1 MAKNPKTNKS
11 KRNPRKIIN
20 SIIVVFLCLIL
31 VGSVSGF
38 FILSKIVAKV
48 QLTDEELVEKI
59 VNSSPTEVYSADGK
73 KIGELGAES
82 RELIT
87 YDQLPQVTIDAFLAI
102 EDSRFFTHNGFD
114 LPRFISS
121 AFSNLRTGSLA
132 QGGSTLTMQTIDNF
146 LIKPQ
151 EEKDEQAGIR
161 YSPLEKIEHKIQEI
175 YLSMRL
181 DHLESK
187 EDILVAYL
195 NKINFGS
202 SMNTRG
208 IQKAAEY
215 YFGKDVEQ
223 LNLSESAFLA
233 GVVNAPALYNPYKGY
248 SKEYQTNYYKA
259 ATQRRNETLSMML
272 MHGYITENEYNL
284 AKSTKLAFQVNGEP
298 SETET
303 SSYQYYI
310 TQAAEEARK
319 LTGVDPATTSMKI
332 YTALDRDVQDQ
343 MNKIADKES
352 GIAMPNNPYYQIAS
366 VVMNNQTGEVVAIND
381 GFNESMA
388 SYRSRSMVD
397 THAPGSTMKPI
408 LEYALSFENCGWAT
422 SRVMNDR
429 KFDVNGHVIV
439 NYDMKYH
446 GKVSLER
453 AIAQS
458 LNVPAV
464 ETMLTVED
472 TMGANSIIDYLKS
485 LGFKDEVAEKYD
497 YQYAIGANN
506 MEATPLEMAAAY
518 SAFANGGT
526 YIQPHLVTKVEF
538 SDGSKVI
545 ENNPK
550 QTQVLSPQASY
561 MVNDLLYKA
570 VNGKYNSYNYMGG
583 VFAGAGY
590 PVYGKS
596 GTSDWDDSVAQY
608 IGGKAKDSWMVNYTS
623 QYTVASWNGF
633 DGRVDGYSYL
643 STDIQ
648 NMNVPGRINRMI
660 LDMLSNGAYKI
671 QRPDGL
677 SSYGGGLIK
686 TEYLKDAAKNNPET
700 ENNMKDYHKELEK
713 VIDNY
718 LKYDASKYSEET
730 WKAFSSVLEEAKKA
744 LDNKDLTD
752 EELKELISKLD
763 KASKELKEKEVV
775 VDVSSLNNAIK
786 EAQLY
791 LDTSKYDAN
800 AVANLMKAVN
810 DASTIAAKE
819 GVTQQEID
827 AAVANINSMI
837 TICKNSPV
845 NTPPGSTTENGNNVT
860 VPPTPSN

>member
-1 MAKNPKTNKS
+1 MANNPKTNKP
-11 KRNPRKIIN
+11 RNKTRKIIN
-20 SIIVVFLCLIL
+20 SIIVTFLCLIL

-48 QLTDEELVEKI
+48 QLSDDELVEKI

-102 EDSRFFTHNGFD
+102 EDSRFFKHNGFD

-151 EEKDEQAGIR
+151 EEKDEELGIQ
-161 YSPLEKIEHKIQEI
+161 YSALEKIEHKIQEI

-248 SKEYQTNYYKA
+248 SEEYKTNYYKA
-259 ATQRRNETLSMML
+259 ATKRRDETLSMML

-298 SETET
+298 SETAT

-310 TQAAEEARK
+310 TQAAEEAKK
-319 LTGVDPATTSMKI
+319 LTGVDPTTTSMKI
-332 YTALDRDVQDQ
+332 YTALNRDVQDQ
-343 MNKIADKES
+343 MNEIADKKS
-352 GIAMPNNPYYQIAS
+352 GITMPNNPYYQIAS
-366 VVMNNQTGEVVAIND
+366 VVMNNQTGEVIAIND

-408 LEYALSFENCGWAT
+408 LEYALAFENCGWAT

-458 LNVPAV
+458 LNVPAI
-464 ETMLTVED
+464 ETMLTVENE
-472 TMGANSIIDYLKS
+472 MGRDSIVDYLKA
-485 LGFKDEVAEKYD
+485 LGFKDEIAEKYD

-506 MEATPLEMAAAY
+506 MEATPLEVAAAY
-518 SAFANGGT
+518 STIANGGT

-550 QTQVLSPQASY
+550 QTQVLSSQASY

-583 VFAGAGY
+583 VFAGASY
-590 PVYGKS
+590 PVYGKT
-596 GTSDWDDSVAQY
+596 GTSDWDDSVAAY
-608 IGGKAKDSWMVNYTS
+608 IGGKAKDGWMVNYTS
-623 QYTVASWNGF
+623 QYTIASWNGF

-648 NMNVPGRINRMI
+648 NMNVPGHINRMI
-660 LDMLSNGAYKI
+660 LDMLSSGSYKI

-700 ENNMKDYHKELEK
+700 EENTKDYQKELKK
-713 VIDNY
+713 VLETY
-718 LKYDASKYSEET
+718 LKYDSSKYTEET
-730 WKAFSSVLEEAKKA
+730 WKVFNSALEEAKAA
-744 LDNKDLTD
+744 LSNNDLTD
-752 EELKELISKLD
+752 DEIKDLIKKLEQ
-763 KASKELKEKEVV
+763 ASKGLKEKEVT
-775 VDVSSLNNAIK
+775 VDTGPLNSAIE
-786 EAQLY
+786 EAKIY

-800 AVANLMKAVN
+800 AIANLVKAIN
-810 DASTIAAKE
+810 DANAVATKQ

-827 AAVANINSMI
+827 SAVENIYNKI
-837 TICKNSPV
+837 AICKNSPV
-845 NTPPGSTTENGNNVT
+845 TTTPSNPEDSNNTT
-860 VPPTPSN
+860 VPPSQ

>member
-352 GIAMPNNPYYQIAS
+352 GIAMP
-366 VVMNNQTGEVVAIND
+366 
-381 GFNESMA
+381 
-388 SYRSRSMVD
+388 
-397 THAPGSTMKPI
+397 K
-408 LEYALSFENCGWAT
+408 
-422 SRVMNDR
+422 
-429 KFDVNGHVIV
+429 
-439 NYDMKYH
+439 
-446 GKVSLER
+446 
-453 AIAQS
+453 
-458 LNVPAV
+458 
-464 ETMLTVED
+464 
-472 TMGANSIIDYLKS
+472 
-485 LGFKDEVAEKYD
+485 
-497 YQYAIGANN
+497 
-506 MEATPLEMAAAY
+506 
-518 SAFANGGT
+518 
-526 YIQPHLVTKVEF
+526 
-538 SDGSKVI
+538 
-545 ENNPK
+545 
-550 QTQVLSPQASY
+550 
-561 MVNDLLYKA
+561 
-570 VNGKYNSYNYMGG
+570 
-583 VFAGAGY
+583 
-590 PVYGKS
+590 
-596 GTSDWDDSVAQY
+596 
-608 IGGKAKDSWMVNYTS
+608 
-623 QYTVASWNGF
+623 
-633 DGRVDGYSYL
+633 
-643 STDIQ
+643 
-648 NMNVPGRINRMI
+648 
-660 LDMLSNGAYKI
+660 
-671 QRPDGL
+671 
-677 SSYGGGLIK
+677 
-686 TEYLKDAAKNNPET
+686 
-700 ENNMKDYHKELEK
+700 
-713 VIDNY
+713 
-718 LKYDASKYSEET
+718 
-730 WKAFSSVLEEAKKA
+730 
-744 LDNKDLTD
+744 
-752 EELKELISKLD
+752 
-763 KASKELKEKEVV
+763 
-775 VDVSSLNNAIK
+775 
-786 EAQLY
+786 
-791 LDTSKYDAN
+791 
-800 AVANLMKAVN
+800 
-810 DASTIAAKE
+810 
-819 GVTQQEID
+819 
-827 AAVANINSMI
+827 
-837 TICKNSPV
+837 
-845 NTPPGSTTENGNNVT
+845 
-860 VPPTPSN
+860 